1 MRSFQKIF
9 AGLVCMAFVLI
20 ISAIPAKAATV
31 TKELDYV
38 TGSHTI
44 NRDIN
49 GDNKKDQ
56 ITVNVAKNSYDMV
69 NSIKVSVNGKSALTI
84 SKNSGSY
91 YGASVY
97 YIKMSKSKEFLQIIG
112 LGDND
117 WRAVNAI
124 YQYNKKTGK
133 LKRVL
138 ELASGLSSAGNVVKA
153 TSKSIQIGHSY
164 QTPET
169 GWVNWKYTYTF
180 KNGQFKLKSSTA
192 AVKSSLTTYDN
203 GDGYT
208 KYFKKNKFKA
218 MKSLTFYTSTSQK
231 KKAFTAK
238 KGNVL
243 TLKKIKVSGKKV
255 YMQFQLGK
263 KTGWKKVDN
272 DYSKVYSFNM
282 NGMTGGWFYG
292 VGVRLAG

>member
-38 TGSHTI
+38 TGRHTI

-49 GDNKKDQ
+49 GDNKKDE
-56 ITVNVAKNSYDMV
+56 ITVNAARNSYYMV
-69 NSIKVSVNGKSALTI
+69 NSIKVSVNGKNALTI

-91 YGASVY
+91 YGVSVY
-97 YIKMSKSKEFLQIIG
+97 YIKMSKTKEFLQIIG
-112 LGDND
+112 LGDNN
-117 WRAVNAI
+117 WKAVNAI

-133 LKRVL
+133 MKKVL
-138 ELASGLSSAGNVVKA
+138 ELTSGLNSAGSVEKA
-153 TSKSIQIGHSY
+153 TSKNIQIGHSY

-169 GWVNWKYTYTF
+169 ARVNWKYTYTF
-180 KNGQFKLKSSTA
+180 KNGKFKLKSSTA

-203 GDGYT
+203 GDGYF
-208 KYFKKNKFKA
+208 KYFKKSKFKA

-231 KKAFTAK
+231 KKAFTAR

-272 DYSKVYSFNM
+272 DYSKIYNYTM
-282 NGMTGGWFYG
+282 NGVTGGWFYG
-292 VGVRLAG
+292 VRDRLAG